1 MGRADGPHRLVRAQ
15 LRPDERRRRVA
26 QHLVERLLRPRR
38 RRGPRAVPEAAPAAY
53 NVQLV
58 AMGGPFV
65 TSLLSSCL
73 IGEVLPWTLWPALLV
88 AAVGQV
94 LFVAAQ
100 AGLFD
105 STDAGG
111 AAAFD
116 DIDDEFQDEE
126 QNGGYRLMR
135 RFLLSSSRNGTG
147 EDGGEGVGAPTE
159 VGLTGYDWLGIGLQ
173 FVSLFFSAGARVVMK
188 TSADVIKNPADLMAA
203 QYLFCA
209 VPSLLYSSLLAMPP
223 PPQSSSSSSSSSPA
237 DPQPS
242 PSSSPLPPH
251 DAFDALDDG
260 GNDGEVIRRLLRGEE
275 SHLPPEK
282 AAVGSVWLAW
292 GSLTAADWGMFV
304 LLAVGVVTVAATV
317 QVHCIRVLGPSGH
330 TALQPLRLVFT
341 VAASALLLREPVG
354 GGGDGGGGGGG
365 GDGGG
370 GGRALAWWAEWVGL
384 LIVLAALAWF
394 ITVGKKWGLRRRRTD
409 AAVGSTAGAVAT
421 AGAVPVV
428 AVSSKEEEEEL
439 VR

>member
-1 MGRADGPHRLVRAQ
+1 MLILTALTNILSSRFTK
-15 LRPDERRRRVA
+15 
-26 QHLVERLLRPRR
+26 
-38 RRGPRAVPEAAPAAY
+38 AY

-223 PPQSSSSSSSSSPA
+223 PPQSSSSSSSSSSLSSPA

-341 VAASALLLREPVG
+341 VAASALLLYHGDDIHRSPSLDCTNSMNTTDPSGLPPSPFLSFSSFSSSLLSCASAVCGQASAAAITTGMVTASDSSPSPG
-354 GGGDGGGGGGG
+354 GMIPSSPSP
-365 GDGGG
+365 
-370 GGRALAWWAEWVGL
+370 ALVPSR
-384 LIVLAALAWF
+384 
-394 ITVGKKWGLRRRRTD
+394 IT
-409 AAVGSTAGAVAT
+409 S
-421 AGAVPVV
+421 P
-428 AVSSKEEEEEL
+428 E
-439 VR
+439 